1 MSQQEARLSALT
13 APHNAPASIA
23 QFIYKYTAR
32 CAHTVGNDINGCSRI
47 VNWKW
52 RETLGVCRSLG
63 LLCQLVT
70 SV

>member
-13 APHNAPASIA
+13 APHNARASIA

-32 CAHTVGNDINGCSRI
+32 CAHTVGNDSRI